1 MVANAFHPS
10 TLEAK
15 AGGSLE
21 FKASLVYIVSSRIA
35 SATLRYLVPKQTKM
49 KGRSKKVKDE
59 SLVLLL
65 EAAT

>member
-1 MVANAFHPS
+1 M
-10 TLEAK
+10 
-15 AGGSLE
+15 
-21 FKASLVYIVSSRIA
+21 VYIVSSRIA